1 MKGLKRHILNHD
13 SIQLRTLK
21 DVVVAVLCLFIYAS
35 PIKAQFNTNQL
46 MNVARNALYFDDY
59 VLSIQYFN
67 MVINSKPHLYEP
79 WFFRGEAKFYLE
91 DFSGCE
97 TDCSESIERNPF
109 YPNSYELRGLARI
122 SLHKYE
128 DAAKDYAKAIE
139 IRPDNR
145 SLWHNYIFCLME
157 SKDFNAADSICDIV
171 IKRWSKHAD
180 GYQMKAQVM
189 LEKQDTVTAEEYV
202 DKALDIDKYN
212 FNVLFMKGGLLMY
225 HEDWAAAEK
234 IFDSAIRI
242 NPKNAGALINRAL
255 SRYHQDNY
263 RGAMK
268 DYDFALDIEPQN
280 FVGHYNRGLLLAN
293 VGEDNKAIEDFDFII
308 KIDPEDYMA
317 IFNRGELLLQTGNY
331 KDAIRDYTTVIKE
344 YPEFLYGYQQRA
356 KARRKIGDIRGADKD
371 EAYVISEQIAH
382 RYGYSTHK
390 KKDRPTKTRKKSE
403 HNIDDYD
410 KLVEDD
416 ENTKKYESEYRGKIQ
431 NRNVEATLLKP
442 QEFTQKQFDDS
453 RAEQAYKLYKNAY
466 DEAQAGNVHEAIY
479 LLNQAI
485 ELNDAYAEAYY
496 NRGLL
501 RLLLDEN
508 ALAIKDLSKAG
519 ELGIVS
525 AYNIIKKNQKKRE
538 YKD

>member
-1 MKGLKRHILNHD
+1 MKRQIFTPAI
-13 SIQLRTLK
+13 IQLSTFRNA
-21 DVVVAVLCLFIYAS
+21 VAVVLCIFASFS
-35 PIKAQFNTNQL
+35 PIKAQFNTNHL

-67 MVINSKPHLYEP
+67 MIINSKPHLYEP
-79 WFFRGEAKFYLE
+79 WFYRGEAKFYLD

-97 TDCSESIERNPF
+97 SDCTEAIDRNPF

-128 DAAKDYAKAIE
+128 EAALDYAKAVD
-139 IRPDNR
+139 IRPDHR
-145 SLWHNYIFCLME
+145 ALWHNYVLCLIE
-157 SKDFNAADSICDIV
+157 SKNYDHADSICNIM

-189 LEKQDTVTAEEYV
+189 LEKQDTVAAEEFV
-202 DKALDIDKYN
+202 DKALEIDKFN
-212 FNVLFMKGGLLMY
+212 FNVLFMKGGLLMH
-225 HEDWAAAEK
+225 HEDWAGAEK

-268 DYDFALDIEPQN
+268 DYDFALDIEPRN
-280 FVGHYNRGLLLAN
+280 FIGHYNRGLLLAN

-331 KDAIRDYTTVIKE
+331 KDAIRDYTTVINE

-356 KARRKIGDIRGADKD
+356 KARHKIGDTKGANKD

-390 KKDRPTKTRKKSE
+390 KKNKPTKTRKKSE

-416 ENTKKYESEYRGKIQ
+416 ENTKKYESEFRGKVQ
-431 NRNVEATLLKP
+431 NKNVEATLLKP
-442 QEFTQKQFDDS
+442 TEQIARQHDDK
-453 RAEQAYKLYKNAY
+453 RAEQALILFKEAY
-466 DEAQAGNVHEAIY
+466 DDAQDGNVHEAIDK
-479 LLNQAI
+479 LNQAI
-485 ELNDAYAEAYY
+485 ELNDAFAEAYY

-501 RLLLDEN
+501 RLLLDDN